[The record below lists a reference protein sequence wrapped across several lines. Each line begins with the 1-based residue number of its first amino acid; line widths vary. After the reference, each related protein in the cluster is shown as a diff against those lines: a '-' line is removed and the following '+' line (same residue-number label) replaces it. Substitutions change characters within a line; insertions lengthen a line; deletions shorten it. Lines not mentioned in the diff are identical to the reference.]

1 MNHCFKS
8 VLNLSSGASQ
18 VTSEKP
24 RNGGRTGSSVN
35 KLALATLLGL
45 SAGTATA
52 NIVIDSGMTQSVP
65 SGMQF
70 DAAGYLVVGGNTFGQ
85 LSIASGGEATN
96 TDAYVGFSNGSQGEV
111 FVSGTGA
118 KWTTNGFLT
127 IGFDGQAI
135 VIVDIGASA
144 IVRDGTDLAVG
155 LNSFAQLTLSGTGN
169 ARGLFSTP
177 YIMKGIG
184 TGLLQWDGGIL
195 QARSNELEFFPNF
208 TFGDINITNNGAFFD
223 TNGYNV
229 GIQTPGILIGTGGFT
244 KLGAGTLTIAGNN
257 SWNGD
262 TTVNAGTLALGS
274 YTQSGSQTL
283 TIGVA
288 DSTNYGRLQVSGVAN
303 FNNSNLAVNV
313 IGSPTLAN
321 NLTLTGVVTAGTL
334 NATNFIVTDNSALFD
349 FNATVNS
356 NSVDLNVIASGSGSS
371 GTTVYGSALKHGLYS
386 ALGAASVLDTQVQG
400 TPTGDMA
407 NVVTALGRQPDE
419 RSVARAVAQT
429 LPLISGNQAVQGTL
443 SSFQKVVQ
451 NQMQGNGNTTGL
463 SSGDALSNKNAW
475 GKVFGS
481 RAEQDDRS
489 GAAGFKADT
498 WGMAL
503 GADAQVAQGAR
514 FGVAYGYAK
523 TSVNGNT
530 ELNGSAQRANIG
542 SHIVALY
549 GSKDIGDNRTFSF
562 QGDLGVSN
570 NESTRHIDFG
580 GLNRSARADYRTYSA
595 HIGIAISQAFALNEK
610 TTLTPTLRADYTWLK
625 SQGYTENGADAL
637 NLAVGSNKADAF
649 VIGADGYLQH
659 RFSNTSRLDA
669 YLGIGYDAIN
679 ELGNIISTYAGAPGQ
694 AFVTTGIDHSP
705 WLVRGGIGYSVLAN
719 NGTEVSFRY
728 DAEGRSEY
736 LNHTASVRAK
746 WTF

>member
-8 VLNLSSGASQ
+8 VLNLCSGTSQ
-18 VTSEKP
+18 VTSEKA
-24 RNGGRTGSSVN
+24 RNGGRTGKSVN

-45 SAGTATA
+45 SAGTAVADAT
-52 NIVIDSGMTQSVP
+52 IDGVTQTVP
-65 SGMQF
+65 SGTSL
-70 DAAGYLVVGGNTFGQ
+70 DAAGDLYVGLNTTAR
-85 LSIASGGEATN
+85 LNVTSGSTVTN
-96 TDAYVGFSNGSQGEV
+96 TNAFIGLSNTSQGEV

-118 KWTTNGFLT
+118 TWTTSGDLYVGWDGNAFVMVENGASIIARTATILAANPTAYSQLT
-127 IGFDGQAI
+127 I
-135 VIVDIGASA
+135 
-144 IVRDGTDLAVG
+144 
-155 LNSFAQLTLSGTGN
+155 SGTSGS
-169 ARGLFSTP
+169 RGVLSTP
-177 YIMKGIG
+177 YIFKGIG
-184 TGLLQWDGGIL
+184 TGELHWDGGIL
-195 QARSNELEFFPNF
+195 QARSDEFEFFPNF
-208 TFGDINITNNGAFFD
+208 SSGEIVINGGGAFFD

-229 GIQTPGILIGTGGFT
+229 GVQRPGILIGTGGFT

-257 SWNGD
+257 SWGGD

-274 YTQSGSQTL
+274 YTQGGSQTL

-334 NATNFIVTDNSALFD
+334 NATSFIVTDNSALFD

-356 NSVDLNVIASGSGSS
+356 NSVDLNVIASGSGTS

-429 LPLISGNQAVQGTL
+429 LPLISGNHAVQGTL

-498 WGMAL
+498 WGLAL

-514 FGVAYGYAK
+514 FGVAYAYAK

-580 GLNRSARADYRTYSA
+580 GLNRTARADYRTYSA
-595 HIGIAISQAFALNEK
+595 HVGAAISQAFALNEK

-637 NLAVGSNKADAF
+637 NLAVGSNKAEAF

-669 YLGIGYDAIN
+669 NLGIGYDAIN
-679 ELGNIISTYAGAPGQ
+679 ERGNIISTYAGAPGQ

-705 WLVRGGIGYSVLAN
+705 WLVRGGIGYSMLAAN
-719 NGTEVSFRY
+719 STEVSFRY

-746 WTF
+746 WAF